1 LILLAGIVEGAFDQ
15 HLWRRTMLAG
25 SFLLRSASA
34 MAAMVL
40 VSATT
45 DALAQSHPLTLRMSC
60 TQAQGLVAS
69 QRAIV
74 LSTGPVAYDRY
85 VGSYGYCALGE
96 TLDPAWVPT
105 ADTAQCPIGY
115 RCVTRTPPSRN

>member
-1 LILLAGIVEGAFDQ
+1 
-15 HLWRRTMLAG
+15 MLSG
-25 SFLLRSASA
+25 SFLPRWLG
-34 MAAMVL
+34 AAAVL
-40 VSATT
+40 IIVSTSV
-45 DALAQSHPLTLRMSC
+45 DAWAQSHPLTLRMSC

-74 LSTGPVAYDRY
+74 LNTGPLTYDRY
-85 VGSYGYCALGE
+85 VGSYGSCAIGE

-115 RCVTRTPPSRN
+115 RCVQRSPPSRN